1 MGAFPDLNDAI
12 GGYDIDGQ
20 PMPERHSMS
29 PELAGLVYR
38 VGGVI
43 GRGALAETP
52 VLDLAPY
59 LDLIP
64 VATIHEAVRPFVV
77 RARLREQTGQDASQ
91 SIWRGVL
98 TQADG
103 YPVMEDW
110 LARVQA
116 ARPGHGGD
124 HVAAVSAAKPAS
136 AGDRCSFGTIGGRLE
151 LPAGILAPLGIA
163 QLPLLPGAGLPGL
176 DIPLRV
182 DVPED
187 FDSGLGPCSLLLPV
201 TSTPR
206 MAAGGPLSADVIKCQ
221 LPPIARPD

>member
-29 PELAGLVYR
+29 PELAGVGTR
-38 VGGVI
+38 VGGAI
-43 GRGALAETP
+43 GRGALAGTP

-182 DVPED
+182 DVPER
-187 FDSGLGPCSLLLPV
+187 SEEHTSELQSLMRISYAVFCLKKTNKQA
-201 TSTPR
+201 TSIVFQYR
-206 MAAGGPLSADVIKCQ
+206 LNV
-221 LPPIARPD
+221 